1 MENGAE
7 RMADEL
13 VQVVKCWI
21 AGLGKPPRFE
31 WEKLLGQ

>member
-21 AGLGKPPRFE
+21 AGLGNLPALSGRNC
-31 WEKLLGQ
+31 